1 MTETR
6 KPPLWRRILLP
17 ALTAV
22 IAGGVAVGALLMVQG
37 AGQPSPSAS
46 PSATNGTLTF
56 GDPCA
61 AAKGL
66 TDAALAVCDYALDS
80 ESKVLAFADASGAQT
95 ANPAY
100 GGFVY
105 LAGSVDG
112 GSVPWDDGLLTLT
125 VESRETV
132 GDQAFTRLAIS
143 TGAAPT
149 PSATTRVYPP
159 LLDAARAAWPAV
171 EVQFLDATERP
182 TTDAAQVDLIITP
195 LDTAVVRGDR
205 QDFEAAEGYFSYTAL
220 PMPDRGVIVWTRD
233 LYNPLG

>member
-6 KPPLWRRILLP
+6 KPLWRRIFVP
-17 ALTAV
+17 TLTAV

-61 AAKGL
+61 SSDGL
-66 TDAALAVCDYALDS
+66 TDAALALCDYAVDS
-80 ESKVLAFADASGAQT
+80 DSKVLAFADASGAQT

-100 GGFVY
+100 GGSVY

-112 GSVPWDDGLLTLT
+112 GSIPWDDGILTLA
-125 VESRETV
+125 VESRDTV
-132 GDQAFTRLAIS
+132 GSQAYTRLAIS
-143 TGAAPT
+143 TGPAPT

-159 LLDAARAAWPAV
+159 LLDAAHAAWPGV
-171 EVQFLDATERP
+171 EIQFLDASETP
-182 TTDAAQVDLIITP
+182 TTDAASVDLIVMP
-195 LDTAVVRGDR
+195 LDTSVVRGAS
-205 QDFEAAEGYFSYTAL
+205 QGFEAAEGYFEFTAL
-220 PMPDRGVIVWTRD
+220 PMPDRGVVVWTRD